1 MVRAIWQGIYHDLR
15 QNVIDGTYPFRSLL
29 PSEAALVQLYD
40 CSHNTLRKALAALAE
55 EGLVQPIHGK
65 GVRVI
70 YRPRTRAIFEV
81 GGVETFDE
89 SMRRLGITPVTHVET
104 FEHLEA
110 DKALADLT
118 GFDVGT
124 PLIHIERVRSFDGE
138 AAILD
143 VNYFLSSALEGL
155 TTEIAESSVYS
166 YLEDELGTKV
176 ALAQRAI
183 TVERATAR
191 DHELLDLEDGA
202 YLAVVTS
209 QSFTVGGDFFEYT
222 QSRHRPDMFVFHDT
236 ARRKA

>member
-1 MVRAIWQGIYHDLR
+1 MVRAIWQGIYNDLR
-15 QNVIDGTYPFRSLL
+15 DNVIDGTYPFRSLL
-29 PSEAALVQLYD
+29 PSEATLVQLYD

-89 SMRRLGITPVTHVET
+89 SMRRLGMKPETRVVT
-104 FEHLEA
+104 FETVTA
-110 DKALADLT
+110 DAKLSELT
-118 GFDVGT
+118 GFDEGAQLV
-124 PLIHIERVRSFDGE
+124 HIERVRCFGEE

-143 VNYFLSSALEGL
+143 ENHFLASAVPGL
-155 TTEIAESSVYS
+155 TPAIAEGSIYR
-166 YLEDELGTKV
+166 YIEDELGTKV

-183 TVERATAR
+183 TVEPATAR
-191 DHELLDLEDGA
+191 DFELLDLKTGA
-202 YLAVVTS
+202 YLAIVTS
-209 QSFTVGGDFFEYT
+209 QSFTAGGDFFEYT